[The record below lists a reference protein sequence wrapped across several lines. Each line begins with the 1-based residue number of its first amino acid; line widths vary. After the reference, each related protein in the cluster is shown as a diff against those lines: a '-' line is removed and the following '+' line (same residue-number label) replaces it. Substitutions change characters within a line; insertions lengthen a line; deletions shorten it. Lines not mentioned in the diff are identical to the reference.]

1 MNGVVVVDKP
11 RGVTSFDVVAAT
23 RRALGVRRVG
33 HAGTLDPLA
42 TGVLPVCVGDATKLV
57 PFLMGGDKEYEA
69 EARLGITTDTL
80 DAEGQVTSERDP
92 AGIDRADVEAALQ
105 AFRGAIL
112 QRPPMH
118 SALRVNGQRLYD
130 LARQGIEVER
140 VERPIMVHSL
150 TLTAFAN
157 PTLSLHIR
165 CGKGTYVR
173 SLVADLGAALGV
185 GAHMTALRR
194 TRVGAFTL
202 ATAVT
207 PDALGPT
214 TMLLSPAEALADHA
228 ALQLEAAQV
237 RDVRDGKVRVI
248 EALVVPQGAGEHVRL
263 LGPDGSLIAVARV
276 NHGIDEGRLTLARV
290 FC

>member
-1 MNGVVVVDKP
+1 MNGVLVVDKP

-69 EARLGITTDTL
+69 EARLGVTTDTL
-80 DAEGQVTSERDP
+80 DAEGKVTSEMDA
-92 AGIDRADVEAALQ
+92 AGIGRADVEAALA
-105 AFRGAIL
+105 AFRGPIL

-118 SALRVNGQRLYD
+118 SALKVNGQRLYD

-140 VERPIMVHSL
+140 VERPIIVHSL
-150 TLTAFAN
+150 TLTAFSS
-157 PTLSLHIR
+157 PTLALHIR
-165 CGKGTYVR
+165 CGKGTYIR
-173 SLVADLGAALGV
+173 SLIADLGAALGV

-202 ATAVT
+202 ATAVA
-207 PDALGPT
+207 PDALSPT
-214 TMLLSPAEALADHA
+214 MPLMSPADALADHA
-228 ALQLEAAQV
+228 SLQLAAEQV

-248 EALVVPQGAGEHVRL
+248 EALVVPEGAHEHVRL
-263 LGPDGSLIAVARV
+263 LGPDGMLIAVAKV
-276 NHGIDEGRLTLARV
+276 DEGRLTLARV